1 MNATRVTYIP
11 EKPGIELS
19 ETVLFYMISLVPK
32 GKLTR
37 TVDIETYLA
46 RKLNTT
52 WISFQRDL
60 VFNSDFTNDYLNKGT
75 LYFDIPMHRNVSDR
89 GLIEKRYAEALER
102 EGFTLI
108 ESKVSKYSLKVQN
121 YKEYLFDFEE
131 AGVDINTVMQVNQKG
146 LSSLENKF

>member
-1 MNATRVTYIP
+1 MDATRVTYIP
-11 EKPGIELS
+11 EKSGIELS

-46 RKLNTT
+46 RRLNTT

-75 LYFDIPMHRNVSDR
+75 LYFDVPMHRNVSDR
-89 GLIEKRYAEALER
+89 
-102 EGFTLI
+102 
-108 ESKVSKYSLKVQN
+108 
-121 YKEYLFDFEE
+121 
-131 AGVDINTVMQVNQKG
+131 
-146 LSSLENKF
+146 

>member
-1 MNATRVTYIP
+1 
-11 EKPGIELS
+11 
-19 ETVLFYMISLVPK
+19 
-32 GKLTR
+32 
-37 TVDIETYLA
+37 
-46 RKLNTT
+46 
-52 WISFQRDL
+52 
-60 VFNSDFTNDYLNKGT
+60 
-75 LYFDIPMHRNVSDR
+75 MHRNVSDR